1 MKNRMMIM
9 TITEEQKLIYLKEKL
24 EIKKYLKLIQE
35 LGNDTSKI
43 ELILTKIEQELMQSI
58 DESYQNLSAEEL
70 TNNLLKDGRIEWC
83 YRNAITKLD
92 KAKNLIQEEYNNAI
106 KKDGFYH
113 EIDNNMKTIK
123 NRIKDVTEENLT
135 ITIEL
140 MISLLFSIKN
150 IDKSKEYLANQ
161 IYKLTYQ
168 VIKLELIYKR
178 KSILLEEVKK
188 SDLNTINV
196 EKYLLEEIQTL
207 DLSKKENEKIKI
219 RYNELKTKGL
229 DNNFLDDELLNL
241 LKFHNHKK
249 DLSTLEKKLV
259 IQVQDLEQQ
268 QKEIKDKKIRKN
280 NLEKELEEVSVN
292 KKRNQN
298 HLIRHITLI
307 IGQLALVITTMIG
320 ANAISKKVSTINY
333 VSEHK
338 TTYDINKDEV
348 KKEQKEIWLK
358 WILTLTDSRIL
369 KQYNP
374 WYDKETEENGLLSHD
389 YYQEVLTYDLSS
401 LNYEDI
407 RDYASINLEDYTPS
421 VTEEKSDYIH
431 IEDVYQE
438 PQYIITEIHYDLDNI
453 YQKQNNLLYGILL
466 AISEVGA
473 LSLEIFLL
481 NNRFQIR
488 LRCIK
493 TAIESLQKQKEEQ
506 IELEKELYELNQ
518 TLSLIENNHEILQN
532 NLLEELKYLPA
543 SNNQELNKVKRK
555 IKENTISKK

>member
-1 MKNRMMIM
+1 MMIM

-92 KAKNLIQEEYNNAI
+92 KVKNLIQEEYNNAI

-280 NLEKELEEVSVN
+280 NLEKELEEVSIN
-292 KKRNQN
+292 KKRIQN

-421 VTEEKSDYIH
+421 VTEEKSDHIH

-518 TLSLIENNHEILQN
+518 TLSLIENNHKTLQN

>member
-1 MKNRMMIM
+1 M

-92 KAKNLIQEEYNNAI
+92 KVKNLIQEEYNNAI

-123 NRIKDVTEENLT
+123 NRIEDVTEENLT

-268 QKEIKDKKIRKN
+268 KKEIKGKKIRKN
-280 NLEKELEEVSVN
+280 NLEKELEEVSIN
-292 KKRNQN
+292 KKRIQN

>member
-1 MKNRMMIM
+1 M

-92 KAKNLIQEEYNNAI
+92 KVKNLIQEEYNNAI

-123 NRIKDVTEENLT
+123 NRIEDVTEENLT

-268 QKEIKDKKIRKN
+268 KKEIKGKKIRKN

-307 IGQLALVITTMIG
+307 IGQLAIVITTMIG

>member
-1 MKNRMMIM
+1 M

-92 KAKNLIQEEYNNAI
+92 KVKNLIQEEYNNAI

-123 NRIKDVTEENLT
+123 NRIEDVTEENLT

-268 QKEIKDKKIRKN
+268 KKEIKGKKIRKN
-280 NLEKELEEVSVN
+280 NLEKELEEVSIN
-292 KKRNQN
+292 KKRIQN

-421 VTEEKSDYIH
+421 VTEEKSDHIH

-518 TLSLIENNHEILQN
+518 TLSLIENNHKTLQN

>member
-1 MKNRMMIM
+1 MMIM

-58 DESYQNLSAEEL
+58 DEVYQNLSAEEL
-70 TNNLLKDGRIEWC
+70 TNNLLKEGRIEWC

-113 EIDNNMKTIK
+113 EIDNNMKIIK
-123 NRIKDVTEENLT
+123 NRIKAVTEENLT

-140 MISLLFSIKN
+140 MISLLSSIKN
-150 IDKSKEYLANQ
+150 IDQSKEYLANQ
-161 IYKLTYQ
+161 IYELTYQ

-207 DLSKKENEKIKI
+207 DLSKKENEQIKI

-229 DNNFLDDELLNL
+229 DNIFLDDELLNL

-268 QKEIKDKKIRKN
+268 QKEIKGKKIRKN

-555 IKENTISKK
+555 IKENTIFKK